1 MKKVDA
7 LLFDLGGV
15 LIDVDYHKTID
26 AFAQLGVQNPSDLY
40 NQFGQ
45 NQLFDQYE
53 KGEVSSKFFLE
64 QLKTL
69 TKIDTIESDIVIA
82 WNAMIG
88 DFPTEKLDFI
98 AELSQH
104 NPCFLLSNTNEIH
117 LKKAIENLQ
126 KTAFKNIDDL
136 FIKCYYSH
144 IIGKRKP
151 EVETFKWVVDQ
162 MGMEAN
168 KVLFIDDSPQH
179 IEGAKK
185 AGLQVIYYKEASDLF
200 SMRDRVNFL

>member
-1 MKKVDA
+1 MKKIDA

-53 KGEVSSKFFLE
+53 KGEVSGKFFLE
-64 QLKTL
+64 QLKPL
-69 TKIDTIESDIVIA
+69 TKFDTIESDIVTA

-126 KTAFKNIDDL
+126 KTGFKNLDDL

-144 IIGKRKP
+144 MIGKRKP
-151 EVETFKWVVDQ
+151 EVKTFKWIIDQ
-162 MGMEAN
+162 MGMEAS

-185 AGLQVIYYKEASDLF
+185 AGLQVIYYKEDSDLF
-200 SMRDRVNFL
+200 SIRDRVNSL

>member
-1 MKKVDA
+1 MKKIDA

-53 KGEVSSKFFLE
+53 KGEVSSKFFIE
-64 QLKTL
+64 QLKRL

-88 DFPTEKLDFI
+88 NFPTEKLDFI

-151 EVETFKWVVDQ
+151 EVETFKWVIDQ

-179 IEGAKK
+179 IEGARK

-200 SMRDRVNFL
+200 SIRDRVNFL

>member
-1 MKKVDA
+1 MKKIDA

-26 AFAQLGVQNPSDLY
+26 AFAQLGVQNPSSLY

-53 KGEVSSKFFLE
+53 KGEVSSKFFVE
-64 QLKTL
+64 QLKPL
-69 TKIDTIESDIVIA
+69 TKNNTSESDIVTA

-88 DFPTEKLDFI
+88 DFPNEKLDFI

-126 KTAFKNIDDL
+126 KTAFKNLDEL

-151 EVETFKWVVDQ
+151 EIETFKWVIDQ
-162 MGMEAN
+162 MGLQPN

-200 SMRDRVNFL
+200 SIRDLVNFL

>member
-1 MKKVDA
+1 MG
-7 LLFDLGGV
+7 F
-15 LIDVDYHKTID
+15 KT
-26 AFAQLGVQNPSDLY
+26 SDLY

-64 QLKTL
+64 QLKPL
-69 TKIDTIESDIVIA
+69 TKNNTSESDIVTA

-117 LKKAIENLQ
+117 LKKSLKIY
-126 KTAFKNIDDL
+126 KNS
-136 FIKCYYSH
+136 F
-144 IIGKRKP
+144 
-151 EVETFKWVVDQ
+151 
-162 MGMEAN
+162 
-168 KVLFIDDSPQH
+168 
-179 IEGAKK
+179 
-185 AGLQVIYYKEASDLF
+185 
-200 SMRDRVNFL
+200 

>member
-1 MKKVDA
+1 MKKIDA

-88 DFPTEKLDFI
+88 DFPTKKLDFI

-151 EVETFKWVVDQ
+151 EVETFKWVVNQ

-185 AGLQVIYYKEASDLF
+185 AGLQVIYYKEDSDLF
-200 SMRDRVNFL
+200 SIRDRVNSL

>member
-1 MKKVDA
+1 MKKIDA

-40 NQFGQ
+40 NQFSQ

-53 KGEVSSKFFLE
+53 KGEVSSKFFIE
-64 QLKTL
+64 QLKRL

-88 DFPTEKLDFI
+88 DFPTKKLDFI
-98 AELSQH
+98 VELSQH

-151 EVETFKWVVDQ
+151 EVETFKWVIDQ

-179 IEGAKK
+179 IEGARK

-200 SMRDRVNFL
+200 SIRDRVNFL

>member
-1 MKKVDA
+1 MKKIDA

-26 AFAQLGVQNPSDLY
+26 AFAQLGVQNPSNLY

-64 QLKTL
+64 KLKTL

-88 DFPTEKLDFI
+88 DFPTKKLDFI

-151 EVETFKWVVDQ
+151 EVETFKWVVNQ
-162 MGMEAN
+162 MGLEAN

-185 AGLQVIYYKEASDLF
+185 AGLQVIYYKEDSDLF
-200 SMRDRVNFL
+200 SIRDRFNSL

>member
-1 MKKVDA
+1 MKKIDA

-26 AFAQLGVQNPSDLY
+26 AFAQLGVQDPSDLY

-53 KGEVSSKFFLE
+53 KGEVSSKFFVE
-64 QLKTL
+64 QLKLL
-69 TKIDTIESDIVIA
+69 TKIDTSASDIVIA

-88 DFPTEKLDFI
+88 DFPTEKIDFI
-98 AELSQH
+98 AQLSQH

-126 KTAFKNIDDL
+126 KTAFNNLDDL

-162 MGMEAN
+162 MGKQAN

-179 IEGAKK
+179 IEGAKL
-185 AGLQVIYYKEASDLF
+185 AGLEVIYYKEASDLF
-200 SMRDRVNFL
+200 SIRNRVNFL

>member
-1 MKKVDA
+1 MKKIDG

-26 AFAQLGVQNPSDLY
+26 AFTQLGVQNPSDLY

-53 KGEVSSKFFLE
+53 KGEVLSKFFLE
-64 QLKTL
+64 QLKPL
-69 TKIDTIESDIVIA
+69 TKNNTSEPDIVTA

-88 DFPTEKLDFI
+88 DFQTEKLDFI

-126 KTAFKNIDDL
+126 KTAVKNLDDL

-200 SMRDRVNFL
+200 SIRDRVNFL

>member
-1 MKKVDA
+1 MKKIDA

-136 FIKCYYSH
+136 FIKCYYSY

-151 EVETFKWVVDQ
+151 EVETFKWVIDQ

-179 IEGAKK
+179 IEGARK

-200 SMRDRVNFL
+200 SIRDRVNFL

>member
-1 MKKVDA
+1 MKKIDA

-15 LIDVDYHKTID
+15 LIDVNYHKTID
-26 AFAQLGVQNPSDLY
+26 AFAQLGVQNPSNLY

-64 QLKTL
+64 KLKTL
-69 TKIDTIESDIVIA
+69 TKIDTIESDIVTA

-88 DFPTEKLDFI
+88 DFPNEKLDFI
-98 AELSQH
+98 ADLSQH

-126 KTAFKNIDDL
+126 KTAFKNLDDL

-162 MGMEAN
+162 MGIEAS

-200 SMRDRVNFL
+200 SIRDRVNFL

>member
-1 MKKVDA
+1 M
-7 LLFDLGGV
+7 LLLNWGS
-15 LIDVDYHKTID
+15 K
-26 AFAQLGVQNPSDLY
+26 PSNLY

-64 QLKTL
+64 KLKTL

-88 DFPTEKLDFI
+88 DFPTKKLDFI

-151 EVETFKWVVDQ
+151 EVETFKWVVNQ
-162 MGMEAN
+162 MGLRQIKCFLLTILHN
-168 KVLFIDDSPQH
+168 IL
-179 IEGAKK
+179 K
-185 AGLQVIYYKEASDLF
+185 AQKRLGCK
-200 SMRDRVNFL
+200 

>member
-1 MKKVDA
+1 MKKIDA

-26 AFAQLGVQNPSDLY
+26 AFSQLGVQNPSDLY

-53 KGEVSSKFFLE
+53 KGEVPSKFFLE
-64 QLKTL
+64 QLKPL
-69 TKIDTIESDIVIA
+69 TKNNTSESDIVTA

-126 KTAFKNIDDL
+126 KTAVKNLDDL

-185 AGLQVIYYKEASDLF
+185 AGLQVIYYKESSDLF
-200 SMRDRVNFL
+200 SIRDRVNFL

>member
-1 MKKVDA
+1 M
-7 LLFDLGGV
+7 
-15 LIDVDYHKTID
+15 
-26 AFAQLGVQNPSDLY
+26 
-40 NQFGQ
+40 
-45 NQLFDQYE
+45 
-53 KGEVSSKFFLE
+53 SSKFFLE
-64 QLKTL
+64 QLKPL
-69 TKIDTIESDIVIA
+69 TKNNTSEYDIVTA

-126 KTAFKNIDDL
+126 KTAFKNLDDL

-162 MGMEAN
+162 MGIEAS

-200 SMRDRVNFL
+200 SIRDRVNFL

>member
-1 MKKVDA
+1 MKKIDA

-185 AGLQVIYYKEASDLF
+185 AGLQVIYYKEDSDLF
-200 SMRDRVNFL
+200 SIRDRVNSL

>member
-1 MKKVDA
+1 MKKIDA

-53 KGEVSSKFFLE
+53 KGEVSSNFFLE

>member
-1 MKKVDA
+1 MKKIDA

-26 AFAQLGVQNPSDLY
+26 AFAQLGVQNPSNLY

-64 QLKTL
+64 KLKTL

-88 DFPTEKLDFI
+88 DFPTKKLDFI

-151 EVETFKWVVDQ
+151 EVETFKWVVNQ
-162 MGMEAN
+162 MGLEAN
-168 KVLFIDDSPQH
+168 KVLFIDYSPQH
-179 IEGAKK
+179 IEGARK

-200 SMRDRVNFL
+200 SIRDRVNFL

>member
-1 MKKVDA
+1 MKKIDA

-40 NQFGQ
+40 NQFSQ

-53 KGEVSSKFFLE
+53 KGEVSSKFFIE
-64 QLKTL
+64 QLKRL

-88 DFPTEKLDFI
+88 NFPTEKLDFI

-151 EVETFKWVVDQ
+151 EVETFKWVIDQ

-179 IEGAKK
+179 IEGARK

-200 SMRDRVNFL
+200 SIRDRVNFL

>member
-1 MKKVDA
+1 
-7 LLFDLGGV
+7 
-15 LIDVDYHKTID
+15 
-26 AFAQLGVQNPSDLY
+26 LGVQNPSDLY

-53 KGEVSSKFFLE
+53 KGEVSSKFFVE
-64 QLKTL
+64 QLKPL
-69 TKIDTIESDIVIA
+69 TKIDISESDIITA

-126 KTAFKNIDDL
+126 KTAFKNLDDL

-200 SMRDRVNFL
+200 SIRDRVNFL